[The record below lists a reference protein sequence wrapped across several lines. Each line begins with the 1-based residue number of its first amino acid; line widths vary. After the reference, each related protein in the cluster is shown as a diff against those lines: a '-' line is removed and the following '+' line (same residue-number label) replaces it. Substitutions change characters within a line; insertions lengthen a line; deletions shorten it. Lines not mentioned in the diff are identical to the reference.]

1 MDLLTVMD
9 YWSFVKEWSW
19 IPLTIIYL
27 STILTIL
34 FNNGNPTKTM
44 AWILVIVF
52 LPIVGVII
60 YFFFGQGFKKEQ
72 YFKRIDKTHK
82 DVVNQKWNELEN
94 LIQDDL
100 SKIEENL
107 GSLTQ
112 VFRYLNNGRIA
123 PPSRR
128 NN

>member
-52 LPIVGVII
+52 LG
-60 YFFFGQGFKKEQ
+60 G
-72 YFKRIDKTHK
+72 
-82 DVVNQKWNELEN
+82 
-94 LIQDDL
+94 
-100 SKIEENL
+100 
-107 GSLTQ
+107 
-112 VFRYLNNGRIA
+112 
-123 PPSRR
+123 
-128 NN
+128 

>member
-52 LPIVGVII
+52 LPVVGVII

-72 YFKRIDKTHK
+72 YF
-82 DVVNQKWNELEN
+82 NEMPEYT
-94 LIQDDL
+94 LIQCEQQA
-100 SKIEENL
+100 SP
-107 GSLTQ
+107 TQ
-112 VFRYLNNGRIA
+112 PAAGLR
-123 PPSRR
+123 
-128 NN
+128 